1 MKNPLNYEAIQSTG
15 LKGLGDSPAETLAAY
30 IYYIESIVTPHI
42 DAIDNTLPIHDRL
55 LEATLII
62 FDALLSDK
70 PTLNQLY
77 PELIS
82 SPCLLKDF
90 APTAS
95 GLCTRLF
102 IRLDLT
108 PDDLTGKARLHAYMI
123 YFNYWFRVWL
133 KDETPDQSNTM
144 ATVDQDLVKL
154 KGWKEWV
161 ANAITF

>member
-1 MKNPLNYEAIQSTG
+1 MKNPFNHDAIQSAG
-15 LKGLGDSPAETLAAY
+15 LIGLGDSPAEILAAY
-30 IYYIESIVTPHI
+30 IYYIESIVTPNI
-42 DAIDNTLPIHDRL
+42 DAIDHSIPIHDRL

-70 PTLNQLY
+70 PSLNRLY

-82 SPCLLKDF
+82 SPCVLSNF
-90 APTAS
+90 APIAS

-102 IRLDLT
+102 IRLDLA
-108 PDDLTGKARLHAYMI
+108 PNDLTSKARLHAYMI
-123 YFNYWFRVWL
+123 YFNHWFRVWL

-144 ATVDQDLVKL
+144 ATIDQDLLKL

-161 ANAITF
+161 ENAISF